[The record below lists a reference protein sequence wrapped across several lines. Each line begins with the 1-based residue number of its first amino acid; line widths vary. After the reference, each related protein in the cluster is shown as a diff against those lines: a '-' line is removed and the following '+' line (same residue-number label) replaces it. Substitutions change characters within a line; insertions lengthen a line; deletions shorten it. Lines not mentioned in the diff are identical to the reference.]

1 MKEETMN
8 ILKALSRRF
17 PSLQPLEESI
27 AVAAALMRDCFLSGG
42 TLYLCGNGGSAAD
55 CEHIAGELL
64 KSFKLSRPLPGKFRE
79 ALLS

>member
-27 AVAAALMRDCFLSGG
+27 ALAAELIRDCFLSGG
-42 TLYLCGNGGSAAD
+42 T
-55 CEHIAGELL
+55 
-64 KSFKLSRPLPGKFRE
+64 
-79 ALLS
+79 